1 MLKIDHLAY
10 NNRLTDKN
18 PMQKASMSM
27 FLLLLAIFID
37 NFYLQ
42 SAILIFNILLCV
54 FVAKI
59 PTKEYFNLYTIPL
72 AFIIMGVI
80 AILISYSKEKSGFIF
95 SFPIFGGFFGITE
108 MGLTQASKII
118 ARSLA
123 CISSTY
129 TFALTTP
136 INQMIYVFKKI
147 HLPRA
152 FMEQFALIYRFI
164 TLFFEELSV
173 MKIAIELKQGYV
185 DKKTW
190 INSVSLLGSS
200 LFARIF
206 RSYQDYQIALKLKL
220 FDEDFFY

>member
-18 PMQKASMSM
+18 PIQKASMST

-37 NFYLQ
+37 NFYVL
-42 SAILIFNILLCV
+42 SAILIFNILLCTL
-54 FVAKI
+54 VAKI
-59 PTKEYFNLYTIPL
+59 PFKNYFTLYTVPL
-72 AFIIMGVI
+72 AFIIFGVI
-80 AILISYSKEKSGFIF
+80 AILVSYSKENFEFIF
-95 SFPIFGGFFGITE
+95 SFPIFGGFFGITKS
-108 MGLTQASKII
+108 GLKESLKIV
-118 ARSLA
+118 ARSFA

-152 FMEQFALIYRFI
+152 FMEQFVLIYRFI

-185 DKKTW
+185 DNKTW
-190 INSVSLLGSS
+190 INSASLLGSS
-200 LFARIF
+200 LFSRIF
-206 RSYQDYQIALKLKL
+206 RSYEDYKIALQLKL